1 MAYIADLSRAKD
13 SSKNKSPDSPS
24 PEGKKE
30 PRNKSQPKKPADNKV
45 ASKPFDNSNKDNSA
59 KDNSAKAKPTAKGSS
74 LTSLNDLP
82 SLGGK
87 KQALPVEEESNGFG
101 DFDFGEDH
109 IGDSGNKLSDAEK
122 RLQDFYKEE
131 SEGFNFQGP
140 TAKAEKKPDKSKAKA
155 QPDKSGKGRPQ
166 RRGFKVKIDGV
177 EDRDED
183 EIEEEIQTD
192 RDEFNHVTKVAENS
206 HSGNY
211 GTGITVSQS
220 LGVDPSVDSLAIDE
234 YDHIEVIMN

>member
-1 MAYIADLSRAKD
+1 MVYIADLSRAKD
-13 SSKNKSPDSPS
+13 SSKKKSPDSPS

-30 PRNKSQPKKPADNKV
+30 SRNKSQPKKPADNKV
-45 ASKPFDNSNKDNSA
+45 ASKPVDNSN

-87 KQALPVEEESNGFG
+87 KQALPVEEDSNGFG

-131 SEGFNFQGP
+131 SEGFNVQVP

-155 QPDKSGKGRPQ
+155 
-166 RRGFKVKIDGV
+166 
-177 EDRDED
+177 
-183 EIEEEIQTD
+183 
-192 RDEFNHVTKVAENS
+192 
-206 HSGNY
+206 
-211 GTGITVSQS
+211 
-220 LGVDPSVDSLAIDE
+220 
-234 YDHIEVIMN
+234 

>member
-1 MAYIADLSRAKD
+1 LSRAKD
-13 SSKNKSPDSPS
+13 SSKKKSPDSPS

-30 PRNKSQPKKPADNKV
+30 SRNKSQPKKPANNKV
-45 ASKPFDNSNKDNSA
+45 ASKPVDNSNKDNSA

-131 SEGFNFQGP
+131 SEGFNVQVP
-140 TAKAEKKPDKSKAKA
+140 TAKAEKKADKSKAKA
-155 QPDKSGKGRPQ
+155 
-166 RRGFKVKIDGV
+166 
-177 EDRDED
+177 
-183 EIEEEIQTD
+183 
-192 RDEFNHVTKVAENS
+192 
-206 HSGNY
+206 
-211 GTGITVSQS
+211 
-220 LGVDPSVDSLAIDE
+220 
-234 YDHIEVIMN
+234 